1 MLTAIRR
8 DASERDRAEREL
20 LHARRQVAL
29 ANRAKDEFLANM
41 SHELRTPL
49 TAILGF
55 AEILE
60 NQIFGALGSPKY
72 LEYARDIQVSGQHLL
87 ALIDDMLD
95 LATTVSGNAE
105 LEETE
110 IALDRLIEEALER
123 VADVAGA
130 AAVGLT
136 ADIPDSLPRL
146 RGDRGRILQVLL
158 NLLSNAIKFTPAG
171 GRVEVAA
178 GVGSDGAIAIDISD
192 NGIGIAEEHMVK
204 VFTLFGQVEDPLT
217 RRCQGSG
224 LGLPITDAY
233 VRLHGGEL
241 TMSSRQGVGTKVAI
255 VFPPERTIHPDHP
268 KPRRAP
274 ARRDL
279 RGRIPSP

>member
-1 MLTAIRR
+1 MLTAGRR
-8 DASERDRAEREL
+8 DVSERDRAEREL
-20 LHARRQVAL
+20 VFARQQAAL

-60 NQIFGALGSPKY
+60 NQTFGALGSPKY

-95 LATTVSGNAE
+95 LATTVSGNAV

-110 IALDRLIEEALER
+110 IALDLLIEEALGR
-123 VADVAGA
+123 VADIAGA
-130 AAVGLT
+130 AGVGLA

-146 RGDRGRILQVLL
+146 RGDQGRILQVLL
-158 NLLSNAIKFTPAG
+158 NLLSNAIKFSPEG

-204 VFTLFGQVEDPLT
+204 VFTPFGQVEETLT

-241 TMSSRQGVGTKVAI
+241 TMCSRQGEGTKVVI

-274 ARRDL
+274 ARRDA
-279 RGRIPSP
+279 RGRNPSS